1 MTSVK
6 ATDAAVDGRTR
17 RGAEARQAARS
28 RILEESRRVLRSG
41 SVFDLTVQSIAKEV
55 GLSRVTVY
63 KYFPTVQDILKALSE
78 ETIGLIF
85 NNLPEVAGTER
96 RYLEEFVSRALKVFL
111 DDSHLVRNLVLATK
125 MGDAVNSLFRA
136 ELEELLRDVVEQLDP
151 QVRPVSSDPATAA
164 RIMVTYFRGALYGW
178 AAGFI
183 DDATF
188 AAEVRRASTL
198 SSTTTD

>member
-1 MTSVK
+1 M
-6 ATDAAVDGRTR
+6 AAGGASDGRSR
-17 RGAEARQAARS
+17 RGVEARQAGRAL
-28 RILEESRRVLRSG
+28 ILEESRRVLRSG
-41 SVFDLTVQSIAKEV
+41 TVFDLTIQSVAKEV
-55 GLSRVTVY
+55 CLSRVTVY
-63 KYFPTVQDILKALSE
+63 RYFPTVRDILKALSE
-78 ETIGLIF
+78 ETIGQIF
-85 NNLPEVAGTER
+85 NNLPDVAATER
-96 RYLEEFVSRALKVFL
+96 SYLEEFVSLALQVFL
-111 DDSHLVRNLVLATK
+111 GDSRLVRNLVLATE
-125 MGDAVNSLFRA
+125 MGDAVNSLFSA

-198 SSTTTD
+198 VSTTD

>member
-6 ATDAAVDGRTR
+6 STGEGADGRTR

-41 SVFDLTVQSIAKEV
+41 AVFDLTIASIAKEV
-55 GLSRVTVY
+55 DLSRVTVY

-85 NNLPEVAGTER
+85 SNLPDVAGSER
-96 RYLEEFVSRALKVFL
+96 SYLEDFVSLALKVFL
-111 DDSHLVRNLVLATK
+111 GDSRLVRNLVLATE

-136 ELEELLRDVVEQLDP
+136 ELEELLRDMVEQLDP
-151 QVRPVSSDPATAA
+151 HDRPVSSDSATAA

-198 SSTTTD
+198 SSTTA

>member
-1 MTSVK
+1 MKSTGEG
-6 ATDAAVDGRTR
+6 ADGRTR

-41 SVFDLTVQSIAKEV
+41 AVFDLTIASIAKEV
-55 GLSRVTVY
+55 DLSRVTVY

-85 NNLPEVAGTER
+85 SNLPDVAGSER
-96 RYLEEFVSRALKVFL
+96 SYLEDFVSLALKVFL
-111 DDSHLVRNLVLATK
+111 GDSRLVRNLVLATE

-136 ELEELLRDVVEQLDP
+136 ELEELLRDMVEQLDP
-151 QVRPVSSDPATAA
+151 HDRPVSSDSATAA

-198 SSTTTD
+198 SSTTA

>member
-1 MTSVK
+1 MTSLK
-6 ATDAAVDGRTR
+6 ATGEPSDGRSR
-17 RGAEARQAARS
+17 RGAEARQAARF

-41 SVFDLTVQSIAKEV
+41 AVFDLTVQSIAKEV
-55 GLSRVTVY
+55 GVSRVTVY

-78 ETIGLIF
+78 EKIGLIF
-85 NNLPEVAGTER
+85 SNLPDVAGTER
-96 RYLEEFVSRALKVFL
+96 RYLEEFVSLALKVFL
-111 DDSHLVRNLVLATK
+111 DDSHLVRNLVLATQ
-125 MGDAVNSLFRA
+125 MGDAMNSLFRA

-151 QVRPVSSDPATAA
+151 HDRPVSSDSATAA

-183 DDATF
+183 DDSMF

-198 SSTTTD
+198 SSITD